1 MTSNVSRDFARRAHA
16 AGVPQVLEK
25 ALLNSGLLTAIR
37 HVLNHIERANMYICL
52 VFLLSSKPNSRENP
66 SFIDS

>member
-37 HVLNHIERANMYICL
+37 QRPESHRTSQYVY
-52 VFLLSSKPNSRENP
+52 LLSIFAE
-66 SFIDS
+66 